1 MTSWDMSRWLGLAA
15 MVGGLLW
22 AAQNVLVLTVEQIRW
37 TEGVFMV
44 ALLLVLAGV
53 FGFHFLQADRYGPI
67 GRAGLW
73 TIFGA
78 TLVQEIGL
86 LIFILGDATLF
97 WVVPRVGYI
106 AMIVG
111 YVLFGAATL
120 QARVVPRWCGLAL
133 LLGEPITS
141 KYVLGDYGGI
151 VFGLMWVALGYVLW
165 SLRGVSV
172 DQPAPRVG

>member
-1 MTSWDMSRWLGLAA
+1 MASWGLSRWLGLAM
-15 MVGGLLW
+15 MVGGVVW
-22 AAQNVLVLTVEQIRW
+22 AVQNVLVLTVEEIRW

-44 ALLLVLAGV
+44 ALVLVLAGI
-53 FGFHFLQADRYGPI
+53 FGFHFLQQGRSGLI
-67 GRAGLW
+67 GQAGLW

-78 TLVQEIGL
+78 TMIQELGL

-120 QARVVPRWCGLAL
+120 QARVLPRWCGLAL
-133 LLGEPITS
+133 LLGWPVA
-141 KYVLGDYGGI
+141 YLLGDYGGI
-151 VFGLMWVALGYVLW
+151 LLGLMYVALGYVLW
-165 SLRGVSV
+165 SLRGVSTE
-172 DQPAPRVG
+172 QPAPR